1 MPNAMEVCLI
11 IDSLIQTGQTEKAKQ
26 LAEKK
31 YQEAY
36 FRKYEYESEERIDEQ
51 AFNVVLGLYKLTG
64 T

>member
-1 MPNAMEVCLI
+1 MEVCLI
-11 IDSLIQTGQTEKAKQ
+11 IDSLMQTGQTEKAKQ

-36 FRKYEYESEERIDEQ
+36 CKKYQYDSGERNEEQ
-51 AFNVVLGLYKLTG
+51 AFNVVLSLYKLTG